1 MKIIKRDGTKEIF
14 DKNKIFNA
22 VYKSTIN
29 SKFSID
35 EELAK
40 SIALNIENKVNS
52 SEKEITVEEIQDM
65 VELLLMESNRKDV
78 AKKYILYREKRS
90 DLRKSK
96 WQMDELQKSIWSN
109 KYQYNHENFNEWLER
124 ISGGNKK
131 IEKLIRERKFLFAG
145 RILAN

>member
-52 SEKEITVEEIQDM
+52 SEKE
-65 VELLLMESNRKDV
+65 
-78 AKKYILYREKRS
+78 
-90 DLRKSK
+90 
-96 WQMDELQKSIWSN
+96 
-109 KYQYNHENFNEWLER
+109 
-124 ISGGNKK
+124 
-131 IEKLIRERKFLFAG
+131 
-145 RILAN
+145 